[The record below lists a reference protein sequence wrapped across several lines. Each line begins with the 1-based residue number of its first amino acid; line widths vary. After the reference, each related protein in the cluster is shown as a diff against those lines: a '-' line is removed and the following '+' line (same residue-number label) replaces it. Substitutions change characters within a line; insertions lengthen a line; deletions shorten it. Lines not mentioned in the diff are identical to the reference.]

1 LYLNYKF
8 FWFHTQN
15 FGEISKH
22 DVDREIPQL
31 ILSYATRLNAE
42 QAVLRGKMY
51 KDKRLQVSQWL
62 KNPWLRQ

>member
-1 LYLNYKF
+1 MPLLLSNRNKYTLFCYP
-8 FWFHTQN
+8 QN

-51 KDKRLQVSQWL
+51 KDKRLQVSGEL
-62 KNPWLRQ
+62 